1 MKKALVLLLQVL
13 VSVGLLVWIFR
24 EPVFREEVI
33 GIFQQADL
41 EWVLIAAGVAGFGVV
56 LGFVRW
62 GIFLKVVG
70 IEVPAWQI
78 FRMGAVGLFF
88 NSFLP
93 GAIGGDAVKAGWLV
107 ARGAGMKDALLSILM
122 DRMSG
127 IGALVLCSAVFIGL
141 RFEWLMQSAVVA
153 AMIHMV
159 ILYLVVVVALLTF
172 SFLAASKG
180 ALAKIPQRMPGRAVI
195 VEFSGTYSLFVKRW
209 QMTLLAAGISVGML
223 MAYFLTFFFCALA
236 LGVAVPMLDF
246 LSIMPA
252 VDILAALPIS
262 VGGFGV
268 REGAFVTL
276 LGQLSGV
283 APAAAVSVSFAGAV
297 LHLFWGCVGVIML
310 PGFKRET
317 RK

>member
-1 MKKALVLLLQVL
+1 MKKALVLIFQLAVSTSLLL
-13 VSVGLLVWIFR
+13 WMFR
-24 EPVFREEVI
+24 EPGFRKDVAET
-33 GIFQQADL
+33 FQRADPV
-41 EWVLIAAGVAGFGVV
+41 WVGVAAAVAGVGVV

-70 IEVPAWQI
+70 IEIPAWQV

-88 NSFLP
+88 SSFLP

-107 ARGAGMKDALLSILM
+107 ARGARMKDSLLSILM

-159 ILYLVVVVALLTF
+159 ILYLVVVIALLVF

-180 ALAKIPQRMPGRAVI
+180 AVARIPEKMPGRNVI
-195 VEFSGTYSLFVKRW
+195 VEFSGTYSLFVTQWR
-209 QMTLLAAGISVGML
+209 MTLLAAGISVGML
-223 MAYFLTFFFCALA
+223 MAYFLTFYFCALA
-236 LGVAVPMLDF
+236 LGVPIPALDF
-246 LSIMPA
+246 LSLMPA

-276 LGQLSGV
+276 LGQLSAV
-283 APAAAVSVSFAGAV
+283 APAAAVSISFAGAF
-297 LHLFWGCVGVIML
+297 LNLLWGCLGILVL
-310 PGFKRET
+310 PGFKREA
-317 RK
+317 RQ

>member
-1 MKKALVLLLQVL
+1 MKKALVLLLQVV

-24 EPVFREEVI
+24 EPEFREEVI

-41 EWVLIAAGVAGFGVV
+41 SWVVVAAAVAGVGIV

-62 GIFLKVVG
+62 GIFLRVVG
-70 IEVPAWQI
+70 IKISAWQV

-107 ARGAGMKDALLSILM
+107 ARGARMKDALLSILM

-127 IGALVLCSAVFIGL
+127 IGALVLCSAVFIGA
-141 RFEWLMQSAVVA
+141 RFEWLMQSAVVST
-153 AMIHMV
+153 MIHLV
-159 ILYLVVVVALLTF
+159 ILYLVVVVALLTI

-180 ALAKIPQRMPGRAVI
+180 AVARIPKKMPGRTLI
-195 VEFSGTYSLFVKRW
+195 EEFSGTYFLFVTQWR
-209 QMTLLAAGISVGML
+209 MTLVAASISVGML
-223 MAYFLTFFFCALA
+223 MAYFLTFYFCALA
-236 LGVAVPMLDF
+236 LGVPVPVLDF
-246 LSIMPA
+246 LAIMPA

-276 LGQLSGV
+276 LGQLNGV
-283 APAAAVSVSFAGAV
+283 IPAAAVSISFAGAV
-297 LHLFWGCVGVIML
+297 LNLLWGCVGILVL
-310 PGFKRET
+310 PSFQRET
-317 RK
+317 HQ